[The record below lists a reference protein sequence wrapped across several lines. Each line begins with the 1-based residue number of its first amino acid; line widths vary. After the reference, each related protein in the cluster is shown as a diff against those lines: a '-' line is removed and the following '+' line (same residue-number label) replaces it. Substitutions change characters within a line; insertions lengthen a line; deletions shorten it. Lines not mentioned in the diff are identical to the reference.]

1 MTSSYSGKGKGE
13 VAKVVAMEA
22 GMEMGAGVGMVLQV
36 LVLAKGL
43 VSPLPRSHLF
53 RVVLTRV

>member
-1 MTSSYSGKGKGE
+1 M
-13 VAKVVAMEA
+13 AMEA

-53 RVVLTRV
+53 RVVLTRA